1 VPAARLRNRTSRSDR
16 LSEEGVP
23 AHLGPARTK
32 IKASTVWFESLAN
45 DAIRTKVRET
55 RVISFGCLISICGW
69 RWNCQSPSCYDSERV
84 ALVSVFDVQRPVFR
98 VYTLLPLFIRT
109 YVGNIGCLIVVRCVD
124 KK

>member
-45 DAIRTKVRET
+45 DAIRTKVR
-55 RVISFGCLISICGW
+55 G
-69 RWNCQSPSCYDSERV
+69 NQSYFLWMLDLNLWLALELPKSE
-84 ALVSVFDVQRPVFR
+84 
-98 VYTLLPLFIRT
+98 LLR
-109 YVGNIGCLIVVRCVD
+109 
-124 KK
+124 